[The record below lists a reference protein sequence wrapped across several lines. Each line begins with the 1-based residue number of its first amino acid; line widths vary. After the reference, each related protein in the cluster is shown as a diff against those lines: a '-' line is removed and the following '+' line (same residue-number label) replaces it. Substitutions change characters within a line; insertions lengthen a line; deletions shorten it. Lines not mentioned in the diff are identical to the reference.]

1 MPSLV
6 PFTLKPQILVRLSL
20 LTIGSFLILIVARE
34 FTISDNG
41 DFGRYGLHCYF
52 EHPVGM
58 AYWVDHESPEF
69 LRRFFASPNIYWV
82 AAQNSDCSQS
92 WPSSAHILWG
102 AGYYFNKIFFSSSVL
117 NLRYV
122 ALPFF
127 LIQFL
132 LLVAAVRYPSVSGM
146 EIVGAIALLP
156 LFSDAVILSYYT
168 SFYAESIAILTIF
181 ALTAFVICARGWLP
195 SAELPAETLFICFF
209 VAASFLIG
217 LSKPQYVYVLP
228 VAAIVIGCSSALQR
242 HWLIRIMA
250 VFGILALLAGT
261 FLQHFRQDQVHQKV
275 NAYISLYTGI
285 LMFSED
291 RQVLLNK
298 LGLPQESASLIG
310 QNAFTPEA
318 LQFID
323 GHPSLSQA
331 LFLRAVLVDPTAF
344 ARLIVHNTGE
354 LGQAKLTFGT
364 VPGSAYG
371 SPPWYLSLFS
381 NIRVV
386 ALLLIAGLSIPCA
399 ILLRKH
405 LGRRAIATLGFLV
418 AIVPIDILVSSFA
431 GVMEAKRHLVL
442 SSVSGAVLTGFVIV
456 SVTSVLEAFRQSLKL
471 HVPT

>member
-1 MPSLV
+1 MV
-6 PFTLKPQILVRLSL
+6 ILADTGCIVILSILLGWLTGLTTSHLNFSDVFLLPRIFIGWPHRTRIVRSPGRQA
-20 LTIGSFLILIVARE
+20 LTSFGAP
-34 FTISDNG
+34 
-41 DFGRYGLHCYF
+41 GLT
-52 EHPVGM
+52 
-58 AYWVDHESPEF
+58 
-69 LRRFFASPNIYWV
+69 
-82 AAQNSDCSQS
+82 
-92 WPSSAHILWG
+92 
-102 AGYYFNKIFFSSSVL
+102 SSVL

-132 LLVAAVRYPSVSGM
+132 LLVAAVRYLSVSGM

-181 ALTAFVICARGWLP
+181 ALTAFVICARGRLP

-323 GHPSLSQA
+323 GHP
-331 LFLRAVLVDPTAF
+331 
-344 ARLIVHNTGE
+344 
-354 LGQAKLTFGT
+354 
-364 VPGSAYG
+364 
-371 SPPWYLSLFS
+371 
-381 NIRVV
+381 
-386 ALLLIAGLSIPCA
+386 
-399 ILLRKH
+399 
-405 LGRRAIATLGFLV
+405 
-418 AIVPIDILVSSFA
+418 
-431 GVMEAKRHLVL
+431 
-442 SSVSGAVLTGFVIV
+442 
-456 SVTSVLEAFRQSLKL
+456 
-471 HVPT
+471 